1 MSTVAHFFIII
12 VAQKFVITWLT
23 FSLTFTRRS
32 DDDGMF
38 QRTFRV
44 NRTIRRHDDVII
56 FFHMN
61 PSLLRPVLIL
71 NIYIRHD
78 FYGFLLC
85 HPNFFQKMPAF
96 YFYKII

>member
-1 MSTVAHFFIII
+1 
-12 VAQKFVITWLT
+12 
-23 FSLTFTRRS
+23 
-32 DDDGMF
+32 MF

-85 HPNFFQKMPAF
+85 HPIFFRKCLLFIFIKLFSLYLNDYA
-96 YFYKII
+96 KSEK